1 MDHLKGKVFVEYLS
15 TLKRMRIAGK
25 LKKKSKVGAL

>member
-15 TLKRMRIAGK
+15 SLKRMRIAGK
-25 LKKKSKVGAL
+25 LKKKTKAGAL